1 MMKFLF
7 PSAVTRGR
15 ASDRGPRPEA
25 IRSWRW
31 VFLSAMLLAAATFGA
46 LYVGAVQAQA
56 SAVSFCNG
64 NSNTDS
70 YGFSLDENT
79 ESNTLVGT
87 VAACEPHGESLTY
100 SFGGTDV
107 AKFNKV
113 FDLNASTGEITV
125 KSGASPNY
133 EAYNSYSLTVTVT
146 DAEDSSEA
154 TVPMSI
160 TVRNVDEPGIVT
172 LSTSSPQ
179 EGVQLRA
186 SLYDPDG
193 LLGGVF
199 RSMWSRA
206 NVATGPFFLT
216 RDEFERNNRKLYFTP
231 NVDNRYKYLKFTI
244 YYLDQTCP
252 DVYSHRY
259 VDRRG
264 QPCLKKAEVV
274 SENLVAN
281 VDGLIIQRQT
291 INTPATGNVRI
302 ISYNVRITSYGAMRF
317 GRSLHGDVFNV
328 QDEDGTQSL
337 YGHLTKLSWQW
348 FRIDPRT
355 LAEEGVRNPEYPT
368 WNWTYVVQD
377 ADRGKGIQ
385 ARVSFLDDRGNTE
398 TLRSELQLIPA
409 PPNNA
414 ATGSPVITGTAQVGE
429 TLTADTDDIQDT
441 DGIVTST
448 LNYQWFANDGTENTA
463 KESATSSTY
472 TLVTDDEGKTITVQ
486 VVFNDEFGYTEA
498 LTSAPTASVAPRD
511 TPSQRSQRQNGPGI
525 TGTAPTI
532 KGSPALSDSGSDY
545 EWTPD
550 ETVQVTLTFSEE
562 VNVDT
567 TDGRPSIGIQLGA
580 TLDRNASYTSGS
592 GTTKLV
598 FIYTLADDDGR
609 HSSMFVHG
617 DSLTL
622 NDGTITSASSGRDAA
637 LGHTGAARASLA
649 VAAIPNSAAT
659 GAPTI
664 SGTAQVGQMLTASTS
679 GISDSNGLA
688 NAIFTYQWIANDG
701 TEDTDIQDATGSA
714 YTVGADD
721 EGKTIKVRVSFT
733 DDGGNQETRT
743 SDVTVAVAAIPN
755 SAATGAP
762 TISGT
767 AQVGQMLT
775 ASTSGISDSNGLANA
790 IFTYQWIA
798 NDGTED
804 TDIQDATGSAYT
816 VGADDE
822 GKTIKVR
829 VSFTDDGGNQET
841 RTSDVTVAVAA
852 IPNSAATGAPT
863 ISGTAQV
870 GQMLTASTSGISD
883 SNGLANAIFTYQWIA
898 NDGTE
903 DTDIQDATG
912 SAYTVG
918 ADDEGKTI
926 KVRVSFTDDGG
937 NQETRTSDV
946 TVAVAAIPNSAATG
960 APTISGTAQVGQ
972 MLTASTSGISDSNGL
987 ANAIFTYQWI
997 ANDGTE
1003 DTDIQDATGSTY
1015 TVGADDEGKTIKVR
1029 VSFTD
1034 DGGNQET
1041 RTSEV
1046 IVAVAS
1052 APTPLTAA
1060 IHDAPE
1066 SHDGQDAFKFELRF
1080 SEELGTGFSYKT
1092 LRDHAFTVTGGTVV
1106 GARRLDSDSDTPNIR
1121 WEISVSPDSSADV
1134 TVELPAT
1141 EDCDAQGAICTADGT
1156 MLSSPLKFTGKGPPL
1171 TASFESVPT
1180 SHNGSDNFKFRITFS
1195 EELETNFSY
1204 KTLRDHAFTVEGGT
1218 VAGARRLV
1226 SGSNIRWEVT
1236 VEPDSNGDVTITL
1249 PATTDCDAQGAICAD
1264 GDKELSSRLERTVS
1278 GPGQ

>member
-1 MMKFLF
+1 MKFLF
-7 PSAVTRGR
+7 PSAVVRRR

-46 LYVGAVQAQA
+46 LSVGAVQAQA

-64 NSNTDS
+64 DRSVNS

-79 ESNTLVGT
+79 ESNTVVGT
-87 VAACEPHGESLTY
+87 VAACEPHGDSLTY
-100 SFGGTDV
+100 SVGGTDV
-107 AKFNKV
+107 AKFNEV

-172 LSTSSPQ
+172 LSTSYPQ
-179 EGVQLRA
+179 VGVQVRA

-193 LLGGVF
+193 LIGGVF

-216 RDEFERNNRKLYFTP
+216 RDEFERNNRNLYFTP
-231 NVDNRYKYLKFTI
+231 NVDNRYRYLKFTI

-252 DVYSHRY
+252 DVYSHTY
-259 VDRRG
+259 VDRHG

-281 VDGLIIQRQT
+281 ADGLIIQQQST
-291 INTPATGNVRI
+291 NAPATGNVRI
-302 ISYNVRITSYGAMRF
+302 TTYGEMRV
-317 GRSLHGDVFNV
+317 GRSLHGDALNV

-337 YGHLTKLSWQW
+337 RGHLTKFSWQW

-355 LAEEGVRNPEYPT
+355 LAEERVRHPEYPT

-385 ARVSFLDDRGNTE
+385 ARVSFLDDRGTTE
-398 TLRSELQLIPA
+398 TLRSEIQLIPA
-409 PPNNA
+409 PPDNA

-429 TLTADTDDIQDT
+429 TLSADTDGIQDT

-448 LNYQWFANDGTENTA
+448 LIYQWFANDGTENTA
-463 KESATSSTY
+463 NESATSSTY

-486 VVFNDEFGYTEA
+486 VAFSDEFGYTEA

-511 TPSQRSQRQNGPGI
+511 TPSQRSQQQNGPGI
-525 TGTAPTI
+525 TGTTPTI
-532 KGSPALSDSGSDY
+532 TGAPALSEAGSDG
-545 EWTPD
+545 EWTPG
-550 ETVQVTLTFSEE
+550 EAVQVTLTFSEE

-567 TDGRPSIGIQLGA
+567 TDGTPSIGIQLGG
-580 TLDRNASYTSGS
+580 TLDHSASYTSGS

-598 FIYTLADDDGR
+598 FSYTLADDDGS
-609 HSSMFVHG
+609 HSSMFVPEN
-617 DSLTL
+617 SLTL
-622 NDGTITSASSGRDAA
+622 NDGTITSASSGVDVA
-637 LGHTGAARASLA
+637 LGHNGAARASFVA
-649 VAAIPNSAAT
+649 AAIPNNAAT
-659 GAPTI
+659 GAPAI
-664 SGTAQVGQMLTASTS
+664 SGTAQVEQTLTASTS
-679 GISDSNGLA
+679 DISDSDGLA
-688 NAIFTYQWIANDG
+688 DAIFTYQWIANDG
-701 TEDTDIQDATGSA
+701 TEDTDIQDATVST
-714 YTVGADD
+714 YTLTAAD

-743 SDVTVAVAAIPN
+743 SAVTVAVAAIPN

-767 AQVGQMLT
+767 AQVGQTLT

-790 IFTYQWIA
+790 IFTHQWIA

-804 TDIQDATGSAYT
+804 TDIQNATGSTYILAT
-816 VGADDE
+816 ADE

-841 RTSDVTVAVAA
+841 RTSAVTVAVAA

-870 GQMLTASTSGISD
+870 GQTLTASTSDISD
-883 SNGLANAIFTYQWIA
+883 SDGLINATFTYQWLA
-898 NDGTE
+898 D
-903 DTDIQDATG
+903 DTDITEATG
-912 SAYTVG
+912 STYTL
-918 ADDEGKTI
+918 AAADEGKTI
-926 KVRVSFTDDGG
+926 KVRLSFTDDSGH
-937 NQETRTSDV
+937 QETLT
-946 TVAVAAIPNSAATG
+946 SAAT
-960 APTISGTAQVGQ
+960 
-972 MLTASTSGISDSNGL
+972 
-987 ANAIFTYQWI
+987 
-997 ANDGTE
+997 
-1003 DTDIQDATGSTY
+1003 
-1015 TVGADDEGKTIKVR
+1015 
-1029 VSFTD
+1029 
-1034 DGGNQET
+1034 
-1041 RTSEV
+1041 
-1046 IVAVAS
+1046 VAVAS
-1052 APTPLTAA
+1052 APTTLTAA
-1060 IHDAPE
+1060 THDAPG
-1066 SHDGQDAFKFELRF
+1066 SHNGQEKFTFELRF

-1092 LRDHAFTVTGGTVV
+1092 LRDHAFTVTRGEVV

-1121 WEISVSPDSSADV
+1121 WEISVTPDSTADV
-1134 TVELPAT
+1134 TVELPVT
-1141 EDCDAQGAICTADGT
+1141 TDCEAQGAICTEDGT
-1156 MLSSPLKFTGKGPPL
+1156 MLSSPLKFTVMGPPM

-1180 SHNGSDNFKFRITFS
+1180 SHNGSGNFKFRIAFS
-1195 EELETNFSY
+1195 EELKTGFSY
-1204 KTLRDHAFTVEGGT
+1204 KTLRDDHVFTVAGGE
-1218 VAGARRLV
+1218 VVGARRLV
-1226 SGSNIRWEVT
+1226 SGSNIRWEIT
-1236 VEPDSNGDVTITL
+1236 VSPDSTGDVTITL

-1264 GDKELSSRLERTVS
+1264 GDKKLSNSLERTVS

>member
-1 MMKFLF
+1 MKFLF
-7 PSAVTRGR
+7 PSAVIRRR

-46 LYVGAVQAQA
+46 LSVGAVQAQA

-64 NSNTDS
+64 DRSVNS

-79 ESNTLVGT
+79 ESNTVVGT
-87 VAACEPHGESLTY
+87 VAVCEPHGDSLTY
-100 SFGGTDV
+100 SVGGTDV
-107 AKFNKV
+107 AKFNEV

-172 LSTSSPQ
+172 LSTSYPQ
-179 EGVQLRA
+179 VGVQVRA

-193 LLGGVF
+193 LIGGVF

-216 RDEFERNNRKLYFTP
+216 RDEFERNNRNLYFTP
-231 NVDNRYKYLKFTI
+231 NVDNRYRYLKFTI

-252 DVYSHRY
+252 DVYSHTY
-259 VDRRG
+259 VDRHG

-281 VDGLIIQRQT
+281 ADGLIIQQQST
-291 INTPATGNVRI
+291 NAPATGNVRI
-302 ISYNVRITSYGAMRF
+302 TTYGEMRV
-317 GRSLHGDVFNV
+317 GRSLDGDVLNV

-337 YGHLTKLSWQW
+337 RGHLTKFSWQW

-355 LAEEGVRNPEYPT
+355 LAEERVRHPEYPT

-385 ARVSFLDDRGNTE
+385 ARVSFLDDRGTTE
-398 TLRSELQLIPA
+398 TLRSEIQLIPA
-409 PPNNA
+409 PPDNA

-448 LNYQWFANDGTENTA
+448 LIYQWFANDGTENTA
-463 KESATSSTY
+463 NESATSSTY

-486 VVFNDEFGYTEA
+486 VAFSDEFGYTEA

-511 TPSQRSQRQNGPGI
+511 TPSQRSQQQNGLGI

-532 KGSPALSDSGSDY
+532 EGSPALSEAGSDD
-545 EWTPD
+545 EWTPG
-550 ETVQVTLTFSEE
+550 EAVQVTLTFSEE

-567 TDGRPSIGIQLGA
+567 TDGTPSIGIELAG
-580 TLDRNASYTSGS
+580 TLERSASYASGS
-592 GTTKLV
+592 GTTQLV
-598 FIYTLADDDGR
+598 FSYTLADDDGS
-609 HSSMFVHG
+609 HSSMLVPG

-622 NDGTITSASSGRDAA
+622 NGGTITSASSGGDAA
-637 LGHTGAARASLA
+637 LGHNGAARASFVA
-649 VAAIPNSAAT
+649 AAIPNSPAT

-664 SGTAQVGQMLTASTS
+664 SGTAQVGQTLTASTS
-679 GISDSNGLA
+679 DISDSDGLA
-688 NAIFTYQWIANDG
+688 DAIFTYQWIANDG
-701 TEDTDIQDATGSA
+701 TEDTNIQDATGSTYILA
-714 YTVGADD
+714 VAD

-733 DDGGNQETRT
+733 DDGGNRETLT
-743 SDVTVAVAAIPN
+743 SAVTVAVAAIPN

-767 AQVGQMLT
+767 AQVGQTLT
-775 ASTSGISDSNGLANA
+775 ASTSGISDSNGLANV

-804 TDIQDATGSAYT
+804 TDIQNATGSTYILAT
-816 VGADDE
+816 ADE

-841 RTSDVTVAVAA
+841 RTSAVTVAVAA

-870 GQMLTASTSGISD
+870 GQALTASTSGISD
-883 SNGLANAIFTYQWIA
+883 SNGLANATFTYQWLA
-898 NDGTE
+898 D
-903 DTDIQDATG
+903 DTDITDATG
-912 SAYTVG
+912 STYTL
-918 ADDEGKTI
+918 AAADEGKTI
-926 KVRVSFTDDGG
+926 KVRLSFTDDSGH
-937 NQETRTSDV
+937 QETLT
-946 TVAVAAIPNSAATG
+946 SAAT
-960 APTISGTAQVGQ
+960 
-972 MLTASTSGISDSNGL
+972 
-987 ANAIFTYQWI
+987 
-997 ANDGTE
+997 
-1003 DTDIQDATGSTY
+1003 
-1015 TVGADDEGKTIKVR
+1015 
-1029 VSFTD
+1029 
-1034 DGGNQET
+1034 
-1041 RTSEV
+1041 
-1046 IVAVAS
+1046 VAVAS
-1052 APTPLTAA
+1052 APTTLTAA
-1060 IHDAPE
+1060 THDAPG
-1066 SHDGQDAFKFELRF
+1066 SHNGQEKFTFELRF

-1092 LRDHAFTVTGGTVV
+1092 LRDHAFTVTRGEVV

-1121 WEISVSPDSSADV
+1121 WEISVTTDSTADV
-1134 TVELPAT
+1134 TVELPVT
-1141 EDCDAQGAICTADGT
+1141 TDCEAQGAICTEDGT
-1156 MLSSPLKFTGKGPPL
+1156 MLSSPLKFTVMGPPM

-1180 SHNGSDNFKFRITFS
+1180 SHNGSGNFKFRIAFS
-1195 EELETNFSY
+1195 EELKTGFSY
-1204 KTLRDHAFTVEGGT
+1204 KTLRDDHVFTVAGGE
-1218 VAGARRLV
+1218 VVGARRLV
-1226 SGSNIRWEVT
+1226 SGSNIRWEISVS
-1236 VEPDSNGDVTITL
+1236 PDSTGDVTITL

-1264 GDKELSSRLERTVS
+1264 GDKKLSNRLERTVS

>member
-1 MMKFLF
+1 MKFLF
-7 PSAVTRGR
+7 PSAVVRRR

-46 LYVGAVQAQA
+46 LYAGAVQAQA

-64 NSNTDS
+64 DRSVNS

-79 ESNTLVGT
+79 ESNTVVGT
-87 VAACEPHGESLTY
+87 VAACEPHGDSLTY
-100 SFGGTDV
+100 SVGGTDV
-107 AKFNKV
+107 AKFNEV

-172 LSTSSPQ
+172 LSTSYPQ
-179 EGVQLRA
+179 VGVQVRA

-193 LLGGVF
+193 LIGGVF

-216 RDEFERNNRKLYFTP
+216 RDEFERNNRNLYFTP
-231 NVDNRYKYLKFTI
+231 NVDNRYRYLKFTI

-252 DVYSHRY
+252 DVYSHTY
-259 VDRRG
+259 VDRHG

-281 VDGLIIQRQT
+281 ADGLIIQRQST
-291 INTPATGNVRI
+291 NAPATGNVRI
-302 ISYNVRITSYGAMRF
+302 TTYGEMRV
-317 GRSLHGDVFNV
+317 GRSLHGDVLNV

-337 YGHLTKLSWQW
+337 RGHLTKFSWQW

-355 LAEEGVRNPEYPT
+355 LAEERVRHPEYPT

-385 ARVSFLDDRGNTE
+385 ARVSFLDDRGTTE
-398 TLRSELQLIPA
+398 TLRSEIQLIPA
-409 PPNNA
+409 PPDNA

-448 LNYQWFANDGTENTA
+448 LIYQWFANDGTENTA
-463 KESATSSTY
+463 NESATSSTY

-486 VVFNDEFGYTEA
+486 VAFSDEFGYTEA
-498 LTSAPTASVAPRD
+498 LTSEPTATVASRQ
-511 TPSQRSQRQNGPGI
+511 TSSQRSQQQNSP
-525 TGTAPTI
+525 APTI
-532 KGSPALSDSGSDY
+532 KGSPALSEAGSDD

-567 TDGRPSIGIQLGA
+567 TDGTPSIGIQLSG
-580 TLDRNASYTSGS
+580 TLDHNAPYASGS

-598 FIYTLADDDGR
+598 FSYTLTDDDGK
-609 HSSMFVHG
+609 HSSMFVPG

-622 NDGTITSASSGRDAA
+622 NGGTITSASSGGDAA
-637 LGHTGAARASLA
+637 LGHNGAARASF
-649 VAAIPNSAAT
+649 VAPAIPNSPAT

-664 SGTAQVGQMLTASTS
+664 SGTAQVGQTLTASTS
-679 GISDSNGLA
+679 GISDSDGLA
-688 NAIFTYQWIANDG
+688 DAIFTYQWIANDG
-701 TEDTDIQDATGSA
+701 TEDTDIQDATVST
-714 YTVGADD
+714 YTLTAAD

-743 SDVTVAVAAIPN
+743 SAVTVAVAAIPN

-767 AQVGQMLT
+767 AQVGQTLT
-775 ASTSGISDSNGLANA
+775 ASTSGISDSNGLADA
-790 IFTYQWIA
+790 IFTYQWLA
-798 NDGTED
+798 DD
-804 TDIQDATGSAYT
+804 TDITDATGSTYT

-829 VSFTDDGGNQET
+829 LSFTDDSGHQET
-841 RTSDVTVAVAA
+841 LTSAATVAVAA

-870 GQMLTASTSGISD
+870 GQALTASTSGISD
-883 SNGLANAIFTYQWIA
+883 SDGLINATFTYQWLA
-898 NDGTE
+898 D
-903 DTDIQDATG
+903 DTDITDATG
-912 SAYTVG
+912 STYALV
-918 ADDEGKTI
+918 AADEGKTI
-926 KVRVSFTDDGG
+926 KVRVTFTDDSGH
-937 NQETRTSDV
+937 QETLTS
-946 TVAVAAIPNSAATG
+946 
-960 APTISGTAQVGQ
+960 
-972 MLTASTSGISDSNGL
+972 ASS
-987 ANAIFTYQWI
+987 
-997 ANDGTE
+997 
-1003 DTDIQDATGSTY
+1003 
-1015 TVGADDEGKTIKVR
+1015 
-1029 VSFTD
+1029 
-1034 DGGNQET
+1034 
-1041 RTSEV
+1041 
-1046 IVAVAS
+1046 VAVAS
-1052 APTPLTAA
+1052 APTTLTAA
-1060 IHDAPE
+1060 THDAPG
-1066 SHDGQDAFKFELRF
+1066 SHNGQKKFTFELRF
-1080 SEELGTGFSYKT
+1080 NEELGTGFSYKT
-1092 LRDHAFTVTGGTVV
+1092 LRDHAFTVTRGTVA

-1121 WEISVSPDSSADV
+1121 WEISVTPDSNADV

-1141 EDCDAQGAICTADGT
+1141 TDCDAQGAICAEDGRV
-1156 MLSSPLKFTGKGPPL
+1156 LSSPLKFTVKGPPL

-1180 SHNGSDNFKFRITFS
+1180 SHNGSGEFRFRIAFS
-1195 EELETNFSY
+1195 EAPKSGFSY
-1204 KTLRDHAFTVEGGT
+1204 TTMRDDAFTVTGGSVT
-1218 VAGARRLV
+1218 GARRLV
-1226 SGSNIRWEVT
+1226 SGKNLRWEIV
-1236 VEPDSNGDVTITL
+1236 VSPDSNGDVTITL

-1264 GDKELSSRLERTVS
+1264 GDKKLSNRLERTVS

>member
-1 MMKFLF
+1 MKFLF
-7 PSAVTRGR
+7 PSAVIRRRT
-15 ASDRGPRPEA
+15 SDRGPRPEA

-46 LYVGAVQAQA
+46 LSVGAVQAQA

-64 NSNTDS
+64 DRSVNS

-79 ESNTLVGT
+79 ESNTVVGT
-87 VAACEPHGESLTY
+87 VAACEPHGDSLTY
-100 SFGGTDV
+100 SVGGTDV
-107 AKFNKV
+107 AKFNNV

-133 EAYNSYSLTVTVT
+133 EAYNSYSLTVSVT

-172 LSTSSPQ
+172 LSTSYPQ
-179 EGVQLRA
+179 VGVQVRA

-193 LLGGVF
+193 LIGGVF

-216 RDEFERNNRKLYFTP
+216 REEFERNNRNLYFTP
-231 NVDNRYKYLKFTI
+231 NVDNRYRYLKFTI

-252 DVYSHRY
+252 DVYSHTY
-259 VDRRG
+259 VDRHG

-281 VDGLIIQRQT
+281 ADGLIIQRQAT
-291 INTPATGNVRI
+291 NTPATGNVRI
-302 ISYNVRITSYGAMRF
+302 TFYGEMRV
-317 GRSLHGDVFNV
+317 GRSLDGAVFNV

-337 YGHLTKLSWQW
+337 RGHLTKFSWQW

-355 LAEEGVRNPEYPT
+355 SAEERVRHPEYPT

-385 ARVSFLDDRGNTE
+385 ARVSFLDDRGTTE
-398 TLRSELQLIPA
+398 TLRSEIQLIPA
-409 PPNNA
+409 PPDNA

-448 LNYQWFANDGTENTA
+448 LIYQWFANDGTENTA
-463 KESATSSTY
+463 NESATSSTY

-486 VVFNDEFGYTEA
+486 VAFSDEFGYTEA

-511 TPSQRSQRQNGPGI
+511 TPSQRSRQQNGPGI
-525 TGTAPTI
+525 TGTTPTI
-532 KGSPALSDSGSDY
+532 TGSPALSEAGSDD
-545 EWTPD
+545 EWTPG
-550 ETVQVTLTFSEE
+550 EAVQVTLTFSEE

-567 TDGRPSIGIQLGA
+567 TDGTPSIGIQLSG
-580 TLDRNASYTSGS
+580 TLDHNASYANGS

-598 FIYTLADDDGR
+598 FSYTLADDDGS
-609 HSSMFVHG
+609 HSSMLVPG

-622 NDGTITSASSGRDAA
+622 NGGTITSASSGGDAA
-637 LGHTGAARASLA
+637 LGHNGAARASFVA
-649 VAAIPNSAAT
+649 AAIPNRAAT
-659 GAPTI
+659 GAPAI
-664 SGTAQVGQMLTASTS
+664 SGTAQVGQTLTASTS
-679 GISDSNGLA
+679 DISDSDGLA
-688 NAIFTYQWIANDG
+688 DAIFTYQWIANDG
-701 TEDTDIQDATGSA
+701 TEDTDIQNATGSTYILA
-714 YTVGADD
+714 TAD

-743 SDVTVAVAAIPN
+743 SAVTVAVAAIPN

-767 AQVGQMLT
+767 AQVGQTLT

-790 IFTYQWIA
+790 IFTHQWIA

-804 TDIQDATGSAYT
+804 TDIQNATGSTYILAT
-816 VGADDE
+816 ADE

-829 VSFTDDGGNQET
+829 VSFTDDVGNQET
-841 RTSDVTVAVAA
+841 RTSAVTVAVAA

-870 GQMLTASTSGISD
+870 GQTLTASTSGISD
-883 SNGLANAIFTYQWIA
+883 SNGLANAIFTHQWIA

-903 DTDIQDATG
+903 DTDIQNATG
-912 SAYTVG
+912 STYILAT
-918 ADDEGKTI
+918 ADEGKTI
-926 KVRVSFTDDGG
+926 KVRVSFTDDVG
-937 NQETRTSDV
+937 NQETRTSAV

-972 MLTASTSGISDSNGL
+972 ALTASTSGISDSNGL
-987 ANAIFTYQWI
+987 ANATFTYQWL
-997 ANDGTE
+997 AD
-1003 DTDIQDATGSTY
+1003 DTDITDATGSTY
-1015 TVGADDEGKTIKVR
+1015 TLAAADEGKTIKVR
-1029 VSFTD
+1029 LSFTD
-1034 DGGNQET
+1034 DSGHQET
-1041 RTSEV
+1041 LTSAAT
-1046 IVAVAS
+1046 VAVAS
-1052 APTPLTAA
+1052 APTTLTAA
-1060 IHDAPE
+1060 THDAPG
-1066 SHDGQDAFKFELRF
+1066 SHNGQEKFTFELRF

-1092 LRDHAFTVTGGTVV
+1092 LRDHAFTVTRGEVV

-1121 WEISVSPDSSADV
+1121 WEISVTPDSTADV
-1134 TVELPAT
+1134 TVELPVT
-1141 EDCDAQGAICTADGT
+1141 TDCEAQGAICTEDGT
-1156 MLSSPLKFTGKGPPL
+1156 MLSSPLKFTVMGPPM

-1180 SHNGSDNFKFRITFS
+1180 SHDGSDSFRIRIAFS
-1195 EELETNFSY
+1195 EAPKSGFSY
-1204 KTLRDHAFTVEGGT
+1204 TTMRDHAFTVTGGSVT
-1218 VAGARRLV
+1218 GARRLV
-1226 SGSNIRWEVT
+1226 SGKNLRWEITVQPSGNADVT
-1236 VEPDSNGDVTITL
+1236 VVL
-1249 PATTDCDAQGAICAD
+1249 PATTNCAAQGAICAD
-1264 GDKELSSRLERTVS
+1264 VDKKLSNRLDRTVS
-1278 GPGQ
+1278 GPAQ

>member
-1 MMKFLF
+1 MKFLF
-7 PSAVTRGR
+7 PSAVVRRR

-31 VFLSAMLLAAATFGA
+31 VFLSAMLLAAATIGA
-46 LYVGAVQAQA
+46 LSVGAVQAQA

-64 NSNTDS
+64 DRSVNS

-79 ESNTLVGT
+79 ESNTVVGT
-87 VAACEPHGESLTY
+87 VAACEPHGDSLTY
-100 SFGGTDV
+100 SVGGTDV
-107 AKFNKV
+107 AKFNEV

-172 LSTSSPQ
+172 LSTSYPQ
-179 EGVQLRA
+179 VGVQVRA

-193 LLGGVF
+193 LIGGVF

-216 RDEFERNNRKLYFTP
+216 RDEFERNNRNLYFTP
-231 NVDNRYKYLKFTI
+231 NVDNRYRYLKFTI

-252 DVYSHRY
+252 DVYSHTY
-259 VDRRG
+259 VDRHG

-281 VDGLIIQRQT
+281 ADGLIIQQQST
-291 INTPATGNVRI
+291 NAPATGNVRI

-355 LAEEGVRNPEYPT
+355 LAEERVRNPEYPT

-385 ARVSFLDDRGNTE
+385 ARVSFLDDRGTTE
-398 TLRSELQLIPA
+398 TLRSEIQLIPA
-409 PPNNA
+409 PPDNA

-448 LNYQWFANDGTENTA
+448 LIYQWFANDGTENTA
-463 KESATSSTY
+463 NESATSSTY

-486 VVFNDEFGYTEA
+486 VAFSDEFGYTEA
-498 LTSAPTASVAPRD
+498 LTSEPTATVASRQ
-511 TPSQRSQRQNGPGI
+511 TSSQRSQQQNSP
-525 TGTAPTI
+525 APTI
-532 KGSPALSDSGSDY
+532 KGSPALSEAGSDD

-567 TDGRPSIGIQLGA
+567 TDGTPSIGIQLSG
-580 TLDRNASYTSGS
+580 TLDHNAPYASGS

-598 FIYTLADDDGR
+598 FSYTLTDDDGK
-609 HSSMFVHG
+609 HSSMFVPG

-622 NDGTITSASSGRDAA
+622 NGGTITSASSGGDAA
-637 LGHTGAARASLA
+637 LGHNGAARASFVAPAIPNSPATGAPTISGTAQVGQTLTASTSDISDSDGLADAIFTYQWIANDGTDDTDIQDATGSTYILSAADEGKTIKVRVSFTDDAGNDESLTSEATAA
-649 VAAIPNSAAT
+649 VAARPNSAAT

-679 GISDSNGLA
+679 GISDSDGLA
-688 NAIFTYQWIANDG
+688 DAIFTYQWIANDG
-701 TEDTDIQDATGSA
+701 TEDTAIQDAIGST
-714 YTVGADD
+714 YTLASAD

-733 DDGGNQETRT
+733 DDGGNQETLT
-743 SDVTVAVAAIPN
+743 
-755 SAATGAP
+755 SAAT
-762 TISGT
+762 
-767 AQVGQMLT
+767 
-775 ASTSGISDSNGLANA
+775 
-790 IFTYQWIA
+790 
-798 NDGTED
+798 
-804 TDIQDATGSAYT
+804 
-816 VGADDE
+816 
-822 GKTIKVR
+822 
-829 VSFTDDGGNQET
+829 
-841 RTSDVTVAVAA
+841 
-852 IPNSAATGAPT
+852 
-863 ISGTAQV
+863 
-870 GQMLTASTSGISD
+870 
-883 SNGLANAIFTYQWIA
+883 
-898 NDGTE
+898 
-903 DTDIQDATG
+903 
-912 SAYTVG
+912 
-918 ADDEGKTI
+918 
-926 KVRVSFTDDGG
+926 
-937 NQETRTSDV
+937 
-946 TVAVAAIPNSAATG
+946 
-960 APTISGTAQVGQ
+960 
-972 MLTASTSGISDSNGL
+972 
-987 ANAIFTYQWI
+987 
-997 ANDGTE
+997 
-1003 DTDIQDATGSTY
+1003 
-1015 TVGADDEGKTIKVR
+1015 
-1029 VSFTD
+1029 
-1034 DGGNQET
+1034 
-1041 RTSEV
+1041 
-1046 IVAVAS
+1046 VAVAS

-1060 IHDAPE
+1060 THDAPG
-1066 SHDGQDAFKFELRF
+1066 SHNGQAALKFELRF
-1080 SEELGTGFSYKT
+1080 SEDPKEDFSYKT
-1092 LRDHAFTVTGGTVV
+1092 LRDHAFTVTGGTVAGV
-1106 GARRLDSDSDTPNIR
+1106 RRLDGDSDTRNIK
-1121 WEISVSPDSSADV
+1121 WEISVTPDSNADV
-1134 TVELPAT
+1134 TVELPIT
-1141 EDCDAQGAICTADGT
+1141 TDCDAQGAVCTDDGT
-1156 MLSSPLKFTGKGPPL
+1156 MLSSPLKFTVKGPPPL

-1180 SHNGSDNFKFRITFS
+1180 SHNGSDSFRIRIAFS
-1195 EELETNFSY
+1195 EAPKSGFSY
-1204 KTLRDHAFTVEGGT
+1204 TTMRDHAFTVTGGSVT
-1218 VAGARRLV
+1218 GARRLV
-1226 SGSNIRWEVT
+1226 SGKNLRWEIV
-1236 VEPDSNGDVTITL
+1236 VSPDSNGNVTITL

-1264 GDKELSSRLERTVS
+1264 GDEKLSSRLERTVS

>member
-1 MMKFLF
+1 MKFLF
-7 PSAVTRGR
+7 PSAVVRRR

-46 LYVGAVQAQA
+46 LYAGAVQAQA

-64 NSNTDS
+64 DRSVNS

-79 ESNTLVGT
+79 ESNTVVGT
-87 VAACEPHGESLTY
+87 VAACEPHGDSLTY
-100 SFGGTDV
+100 SVGGTDV
-107 AKFNKV
+107 AKFNEV

-172 LSTSSPQ
+172 LSTSYPQ
-179 EGVQLRA
+179 VGVQVRA

-193 LLGGVF
+193 LIGGVF

-216 RDEFERNNRKLYFTP
+216 RDEFERNNRNLYFTP
-231 NVDNRYKYLKFTI
+231 NVDNRYRYLKFTI

-252 DVYSHRY
+252 DVYSHTY
-259 VDRRG
+259 VDRHG

-281 VDGLIIQRQT
+281 ADGLIIQRQST
-291 INTPATGNVRI
+291 NAPATGNVRI
-302 ISYNVRITSYGAMRF
+302 TTYGEMRV
-317 GRSLHGDVFNV
+317 GRSLHGDVLNV

-337 YGHLTKLSWQW
+337 RGHLTKFSWQW

-355 LAEEGVRNPEYPT
+355 LAEERVRHPEYPT

-385 ARVSFLDDRGNTE
+385 ARVSFLDDRGTTE
-398 TLRSELQLIPA
+398 TLRSEIQLIPA
-409 PPNNA
+409 PPDNA

-448 LNYQWFANDGTENTA
+448 LIYQWFANDGTENTA
-463 KESATSSTY
+463 NESATSSTY

-486 VVFNDEFGYTEA
+486 VAFSDEFGYTEA
-498 LTSAPTASVAPRD
+498 LTSEPTATVASRQ
-511 TPSQRSQRQNGPGI
+511 TSSQRSQQQNSP
-525 TGTAPTI
+525 APTI
-532 KGSPALSDSGSDY
+532 KGSPALSEAGSDD

-567 TDGRPSIGIQLGA
+567 TDGTPSIGIQLSG
-580 TLDRNASYTSGS
+580 TLDHNAPYASGS

-598 FIYTLADDDGR
+598 FSYTLTDDDGK
-609 HSSMFVHG
+609 HSSMFVPG

-622 NDGTITSASSGRDAA
+622 NGGTITSASSGGDAA
-637 LGHTGAARASLA
+637 LGHNGAARASF
-649 VAAIPNSAAT
+649 VAPAIPNSPAT

-664 SGTAQVGQMLTASTS
+664 SGTAQVGQTLTASTS
-679 GISDSNGLA
+679 GISDSDGLA
-688 NAIFTYQWIANDG
+688 DAIFTYQWIANDG
-701 TEDTDIQDATGSA
+701 TEDTDIQDATVST
-714 YTVGADD
+714 YTLTAAD

-743 SDVTVAVAAIPN
+743 SAVTVAVAAIPN

-767 AQVGQMLT
+767 AQVGQTLT
-775 ASTSGISDSNGLANA
+775 ASTSGISDSNGLADA
-790 IFTYQWIA
+790 IFTYQWLA
-798 NDGTED
+798 DD
-804 TDIQDATGSAYT
+804 TDITDATGSTYT

-829 VSFTDDGGNQET
+829 LSFTDDSGHQET
-841 RTSDVTVAVAA
+841 LTSAATVAVAA

-870 GQMLTASTSGISD
+870 GQALTASTSGISD
-883 SNGLANAIFTYQWIA
+883 SDGLINATFTYQWLA
-898 NDGTE
+898 D
-903 DTDIQDATG
+903 DTDITDATG
-912 SAYTVG
+912 STYTL
-918 ADDEGKTI
+918 AAADEGKTI
-926 KVRVSFTDDGG
+926 KVRLSFTDDSGH
-937 NQETRTSDV
+937 QETLTS
-946 TVAVAAIPNSAATG
+946 
-960 APTISGTAQVGQ
+960 
-972 MLTASTSGISDSNGL
+972 ASS
-987 ANAIFTYQWI
+987 
-997 ANDGTE
+997 
-1003 DTDIQDATGSTY
+1003 
-1015 TVGADDEGKTIKVR
+1015 
-1029 VSFTD
+1029 
-1034 DGGNQET
+1034 
-1041 RTSEV
+1041 
-1046 IVAVAS
+1046 VAVAS
-1052 APTPLTAA
+1052 APTTLTAA
-1060 IHDAPE
+1060 THDAPG
-1066 SHDGQDAFKFELRF
+1066 SHNGQKKFTFELRF
-1080 SEELGTGFSYKT
+1080 NEELGTGFSYKT
-1092 LRDHAFTVTGGTVV
+1092 LRDHAFTVTRGTVA

-1121 WEISVSPDSSADV
+1121 WEISVTPDSNADV

-1141 EDCDAQGAICTADGT
+1141 TDCDAQGAICAEDGRV
-1156 MLSSPLKFTGKGPPL
+1156 LSSPLKFTVKGPPL

-1180 SHNGSDNFKFRITFS
+1180 SHNGSGEFRFRIAFS
-1195 EELETNFSY
+1195 EAPKSGFSY
-1204 KTLRDHAFTVEGGT
+1204 TTMRDHAFTVTGGSVT
-1218 VAGARRLV
+1218 GARRLV
-1226 SGSNIRWEVT
+1226 SGKNLRWEIV
-1236 VEPDSNGDVTITL
+1236 VSPDSNGNVTITL
-1249 PATTDCDAQGAICAD
+1249 PATTDCDAQGGHLRRRRQEAVQPPGAHRQRA
-1264 GDKELSSRLERTVS
+1264 GPVRGQTGRSRQV
-1278 GPGQ
+1278 

>member
-1 MMKFLF
+1 MKFLF
-7 PSAVTRGR
+7 PSAVVRRR
-15 ASDRGPRPEA
+15 ASDRGPCPEA

-46 LYVGAVQAQA
+46 LYAGAVQAQA

-87 VAACEPHGESLTY
+87 VAACEPHGDSLTY
-100 SFGGTDV
+100 SVGGTDV

-172 LSTSSPQ
+172 LSTSYPQ
-179 EGVQLRA
+179 EGVQVRA

-231 NVDNRYKYLKFTI
+231 NVDNRYRYLKFTI

-252 DVYSHRY
+252 DVYSHSY
-259 VDRRG
+259 VDRHG

-281 VDGLIIQRQT
+281 ADGLIIQQQST
-291 INTPATGNVRI
+291 NAPATGNVRI
-302 ISYNVRITSYGAMRF
+302 TTYGEMRV
-317 GRSLHGDVFNV
+317 GRSLHGDVLNV

-337 YGHLTKLSWQW
+337 RGHLTKFSWQW

-355 LAEEGVRNPEYPT
+355 LAEERVRHPEYPT

-385 ARVSFLDDRGNTE
+385 ARVSFLDDRGTTE
-398 TLRSELQLIPA
+398 TLRSEIQLIPA
-409 PPNNA
+409 PPDNA

-448 LNYQWFANDGTENTA
+448 LIYQWFANDGTENTA
-463 KESATSSTY
+463 NESATSSTY

-486 VVFNDEFGYTEA
+486 VAFSDEFGYTEA

-511 TPSQRSQRQNGPGI
+511 TPSQRSQQQNGPGI
-525 TGTAPTI
+525 TGTTPTI
-532 KGSPALSDSGSDY
+532 EGSPALSEAGSDG
-545 EWTPD
+545 EWTPG
-550 ETVQVTLTFSEE
+550 EAVQVTLTFSEE

-567 TDGRPSIGIQLGA
+567 TDGTPSIGIELAG
-580 TLDRNASYTSGS
+580 TLERSASYASGS
-592 GTTKLV
+592 GTTELV
-598 FIYTLADDDGR
+598 FSYTLADDDGS
-609 HSSMFVHG
+609 HSSMLVPG

-622 NDGTITSASSGRDAA
+622 NGGTITSASSGGDAA
-637 LGHTGAARASLA
+637 LGHNGAARASFVA
-649 VAAIPNSAAT
+649 AAIPNSAAT

-664 SGTAQVGQMLTASTS
+664 SGTAQVGQTLTASTS
-679 GISDSNGLA
+679 DISDSDGLA
-688 NAIFTYQWIANDG
+688 DAIFTYQWIANDG
-701 TEDTDIQDATGSA
+701 TEDTDIQDATGSTYILA
-714 YTVGADD
+714 TAD

-743 SDVTVAVAAIPN
+743 SAVTVAVAAIPN

-775 ASTSGISDSNGLANA
+775 ASTSNISDS
-790 IFTYQWIA
+790 
-798 NDGTED
+798 D
-804 TDIQDATGSAYT
+804 
-816 VGADDE
+816 
-822 GKTIKVR
+822 
-829 VSFTDDGGNQET
+829 
-841 RTSDVTVAVAA
+841 
-852 IPNSAATGAPT
+852 
-863 ISGTAQV
+863 
-870 GQMLTASTSGISD
+870 
-883 SNGLANAIFTYQWIA
+883 
-898 NDGTE
+898 
-903 DTDIQDATG
+903 
-912 SAYTVG
+912 
-918 ADDEGKTI
+918 
-926 KVRVSFTDDGG
+926 
-937 NQETRTSDV
+937 
-946 TVAVAAIPNSAATG
+946 
-960 APTISGTAQVGQ
+960 
-972 MLTASTSGISDSNGL
+972 GL

-1015 TVGADDEGKTIKVR
+1015 ILATADEGKTIKVR

-1041 RTSEV
+1041 RTSAVTVAVAAIPNSAATGAPTISGTAQVGQALTASTSGISDSNGLANATFTYQWLADDTDITDATGSTYTLAAADEGKTIKV
-1046 IVAVAS
+1046 RLSFTDDSGHQETLTSAATVAVAS
-1052 APTPLTAA
+1052 APTTLTAA
-1060 IHDAPE
+1060 THDAPG
-1066 SHDGQDAFKFELRF
+1066 SHNGQEKFTFELRF

-1092 LRDHAFTVTGGTVV
+1092 LRDHAFTVTRGEVV
-1106 GARRLDSDSDTPNIR
+1106 GARRLESDSDTPNIR
-1121 WEISVSPDSSADV
+1121 WEISVTPDSTADV
-1134 TVELPAT
+1134 TVELPVT
-1141 EDCDAQGAICTADGT
+1141 TDCEAQGAICTEDGT
-1156 MLSSPLKFTGKGPPL
+1156 MLSNPLKFTVKGPPM

-1180 SHNGSDNFKFRITFS
+1180 SHNGSDNFKFRIAFS
-1195 EELETNFSY
+1195 EELETGFSY
-1204 KTLRDHAFTVEGGT
+1204 KTLRDDHVFTVEGGT
-1218 VAGARRLV
+1218 VVGARRLV
-1226 SGSNIRWEVT
+1226 SGSNIGWEIT
-1236 VEPDSNGDVTITL
+1236 VDPASNGDVTITL
-1249 PATTDCDAQGAICAD
+1249 PVTTDCDAQGAICAD
-1264 GDKELSSRLERTVS
+1264 GDKKLSNRLERTVS

>member
-1 MMKFLF
+1 MKFLF
-7 PSAVTRGR
+7 PSAVIRRR

-46 LYVGAVQAQA
+46 LSVGAVQAQA

-64 NSNTDS
+64 DRSVNS

-79 ESNTLVGT
+79 ESNTVVGT
-87 VAACEPHGESLTY
+87 VAACEPHGDSLTY
-100 SFGGTDV
+100 SVGGTDV
-107 AKFNKV
+107 AKFNEV

-172 LSTSSPQ
+172 LSTSYPQ
-179 EGVQLRA
+179 VGVQVRA

-193 LLGGVF
+193 LIGGVF

-216 RDEFERNNRKLYFTP
+216 REEFQRNNRNLYFTP
-231 NVDNRYKYLKFTI
+231 NVDNRYRYLKFTI

-252 DVYSHRY
+252 DVYSHTY
-259 VDRRG
+259 VDRHG

-281 VDGLIIQRQT
+281 ADGLIIQQQST
-291 INTPATGNVRI
+291 NAPATGNVRI
-302 ISYNVRITSYGAMRF
+302 TTHGEMRV
-317 GRSLHGDVFNV
+317 GRSLHGDVLNV

-337 YGHLTKLSWQW
+337 RGHLTKFSWQW

-355 LAEEGVRNPEYPT
+355 LAEERVRHPEYPT

-385 ARVSFLDDRGNTE
+385 ARVSFLDDRGTTE
-398 TLRSELQLIPA
+398 TLRSEIQLIPA
-409 PPNNA
+409 PPDNA

-448 LNYQWFANDGTENTA
+448 LIYQWFANDGTENTA
-463 KESATSSTY
+463 NESATSSTY
-472 TLVTDDEGKTITVQ
+472 TPVTDDEGKTITVQ
-486 VVFNDEFGYTEA
+486 VAFSDEFGYTEA

-511 TPSQRSQRQNGPGI
+511 TPSQRSQQQNGPGI
-525 TGTAPTI
+525 TGTTPTI
-532 KGSPALSDSGSDY
+532 TGSPALSEAGSDD
-545 EWTPD
+545 EWTPG
-550 ETVQVTLTFSEE
+550 EAVQVTLTFSEE

-567 TDGRPSIGIQLGA
+567 TDGTPSIGIQLSG
-580 TLDRNASYTSGS
+580 TLDHNASYANGS

-598 FIYTLADDDGR
+598 FSYTLADDDGS
-609 HSSMFVHG
+609 HSSMLVPG

-622 NDGTITSASSGRDAA
+622 NGGTITSASSGGDAA
-637 LGHTGAARASLA
+637 LGHNGAARASFVAAAIPNSAATGAPAISGTAQVGQTLTASTSDISDSDGLADAIFTYQWIANDGTEDTDIQDATVSTYTLTAADEGKTIKVRVSFTDDGGDQETRTSAVTVA

-664 SGTAQVGQMLTASTS
+664 SGTAQVGQTLTASTSDISDSNGLANAIFTYQWIANDGTENTDIQNATGSTYILATADEGKTIKVRVSFTDDGGNQETLTSAVTVAVAAIPNSAATGAPTISGTAQVGQTLTASTS

-701 TEDTDIQDATGSA
+701 TEDTDIQNATGST

-721 EGKTIKVRVSFT
+721 KGKTIKVRVSFT
-733 DDGGNQETRT
+733 DDGGNQETLT
-743 SDVTVAVAAIPN
+743 SAVTIAVAAIPN

-767 AQVGQMLT
+767 AQVGQALT
-775 ASTSGISDSNGLANA
+775 ASTSDISDSNGLANA
-790 IFTYQWIA
+790 TFTYQWLA
-798 NDGTED
+798 DD
-804 TDIQDATGSAYT
+804 TDITDATGSTYT
-816 VGADDE
+816 LAAADE

-829 VSFTDDGGNQET
+829 LSFTDDSGHQET
-841 RTSDVTVAVAA
+841 LT
-852 IPNSAATGAPT
+852 SAAT
-863 ISGTAQV
+863 
-870 GQMLTASTSGISD
+870 
-883 SNGLANAIFTYQWIA
+883 
-898 NDGTE
+898 
-903 DTDIQDATG
+903 
-912 SAYTVG
+912 
-918 ADDEGKTI
+918 
-926 KVRVSFTDDGG
+926 
-937 NQETRTSDV
+937 
-946 TVAVAAIPNSAATG
+946 
-960 APTISGTAQVGQ
+960 
-972 MLTASTSGISDSNGL
+972 
-987 ANAIFTYQWI
+987 
-997 ANDGTE
+997 
-1003 DTDIQDATGSTY
+1003 
-1015 TVGADDEGKTIKVR
+1015 
-1029 VSFTD
+1029 
-1034 DGGNQET
+1034 
-1041 RTSEV
+1041 
-1046 IVAVAS
+1046 VAVAS
-1052 APTPLTAA
+1052 APTTLTAA
-1060 IHDAPE
+1060 THDAPD
-1066 SHDGQDAFKFELRF
+1066 SHNGQEKFTFELRF

-1092 LRDHAFTVTGGTVV
+1092 LRDHAFTVTRGEVV

-1121 WEISVSPDSSADV
+1121 WEISVTPDSTADV
-1134 TVELPAT
+1134 TVELPVT
-1141 EDCDAQGAICTADGT
+1141 TDCEAQGAICTEDGT
-1156 MLSSPLKFTGKGPPL
+1156 MLSSPLKFTVMGPPM

-1180 SHNGSDNFKFRITFS
+1180 SHNGSGEFRFRIAFS
-1195 EELETNFSY
+1195 EAPKSGFSY
-1204 KTLRDHAFTVEGGT
+1204 TTMRDHAFTVTGGSVT
-1218 VAGARRLV
+1218 GARRLV
-1226 SGSNIRWEVT
+1226 SGKNLRWEITVQPSGNADVT
-1236 VEPDSNGDVTITL
+1236 VVL
-1249 PATTDCDAQGAICAD
+1249 PATTNCAAQGAICAD
-1264 GDKELSSRLERTVS
+1264 VDKKLSNRLDRTVS
-1278 GPGQ
+1278 GPAQ

>member
-1 MMKFLF
+1 MKLLF
-7 PSAVTRGR
+7 PSAVIRRR

-46 LYVGAVQAQA
+46 LSVGAVQAQA

-64 NSNTDS
+64 DRSVNS

-79 ESNTLVGT
+79 ESNTVVGT
-87 VAACEPHGESLTY
+87 VAACEPHGDSLTY
-100 SFGGTDV
+100 SVGGTDV
-107 AKFNKV
+107 AKFNEV

-172 LSTSSPQ
+172 LSTSYPQ

-193 LLGGVF
+193 LIGGVF

-216 RDEFERNNRKLYFTP
+216 RDEFERNNRNLYFTP
-231 NVDNRYKYLKFTI
+231 NVDNRYRYLKFTI

-252 DVYSHRY
+252 DVYSHTY
-259 VDRRG
+259 VDRHG

-281 VDGLIIQRQT
+281 ADGLIIQQQST
-291 INTPATGNVRI
+291 NAPATGNVRI
-302 ISYNVRITSYGAMRF
+302 TTYGEMRV
-317 GRSLHGDVFNV
+317 GRSLQGDVLNV

-337 YGHLTKLSWQW
+337 RGHLTKFSWQW

-355 LAEEGVRNPEYPT
+355 LAEERVRHPEYPT

-385 ARVSFLDDRGNTE
+385 ARVSFLDDRGTTE
-398 TLRSELQLIPA
+398 TLRSEIQLIPA
-409 PPNNA
+409 PPDNA

-448 LNYQWFANDGTENTA
+448 LIYQWFANDGTENTA
-463 KESATSSTY
+463 NESATSSTY

-486 VVFNDEFGYTEA
+486 VAFSDEFGYTEA
-498 LTSAPTASVAPRD
+498 LTSEPTATVASRQ
-511 TPSQRSQRQNGPGI
+511 TSSQRSQQQNSP
-525 TGTAPTI
+525 ASTI
-532 KGSPALSDSGSDY
+532 KGSPALSEAGSDD

-567 TDGRPSIGIQLGA
+567 TDGTPSIGIQLSG
-580 TLDRNASYTSGS
+580 TLDHNAPYASGS

-598 FIYTLADDDGR
+598 FSYTLTDDDGK
-609 HSSMFVHG
+609 HSSMFVPG

-622 NDGTITSASSGRDAA
+622 NGGTITSASSGGDAA
-637 LGHTGAARASLA
+637 LGHNGAARASF
-649 VAAIPNSAAT
+649 VAPAIPNSPAT

-664 SGTAQVGQMLTASTS
+664 SGTAQVGQTLTASTS
-679 GISDSNGLA
+679 DISDSDGLA
-688 NAIFTYQWIANDG
+688 DAIFTYQWIANDG
-701 TEDTDIQDATGSA
+701 TEDTDIQDATVST
-714 YTVGADD
+714 YTLTAAD

-743 SDVTVAVAAIPN
+743 SAVTVAVAAIPN

-767 AQVGQMLT
+767 AQVGQTLT

-790 IFTYQWIA
+790 IFTYQWLA
-798 NDGTED
+798 DD
-804 TDIQDATGSAYT
+804 TDITDATGSTYT

-829 VSFTDDGGNQET
+829 LSFTDDSGHQET
-841 RTSDVTVAVAA
+841 LTSAATVAVAA

-870 GQMLTASTSGISD
+870 GQVLTASTSGISD
-883 SNGLANAIFTYQWIA
+883 SDGLINATFTYQWLA
-898 NDGTE
+898 D
-903 DTDIQDATG
+903 DTDIT
-912 SAYTVG
+912 
-918 ADDEGKTI
+918 
-926 KVRVSFTDDGG
+926 
-937 NQETRTSDV
+937 
-946 TVAVAAIPNSAATG
+946 
-960 APTISGTAQVGQ
+960 
-972 MLTASTSGISDSNGL
+972 
-987 ANAIFTYQWI
+987 
-997 ANDGTE
+997 
-1003 DTDIQDATGSTY
+1003 DATGSTY
-1015 TVGADDEGKTIKVR
+1015 TLAAADEGK
-1029 VSFTD
+1029 
-1034 DGGNQET
+1034 
-1041 RTSEV
+1041 
-1046 IVAVAS
+1046 
-1052 APTPLTAA
+1052 
-1060 IHDAPE
+1060 
-1066 SHDGQDAFKFELRF
+1066 
-1080 SEELGTGFSYKT
+1080 
-1092 LRDHAFTVTGGTVV
+1092 DHQGSVV
-1106 GARRLDSDSDTPNIR
+1106 L
-1121 WEISVSPDSSADV
+1121 
-1134 TVELPAT
+1134 
-1141 EDCDAQGAICTADGT
+1141 
-1156 MLSSPLKFTGKGPPL
+1156 
-1171 TASFESVPT
+1171 
-1180 SHNGSDNFKFRITFS
+1180 H
-1195 EELETNFSY
+1195 
-1204 KTLRDHAFTVEGGT
+1204 
-1218 VAGARRLV
+1218 
-1226 SGSNIRWEVT
+1226 
-1236 VEPDSNGDVTITL
+1236 
-1249 PATTDCDAQGAICAD
+1249 
-1264 GDKELSSRLERTVS
+1264 
-1278 GPGQ
+1278 

>member
-1 MMKFLF
+1 M
-7 PSAVTRGR
+7 
-15 ASDRGPRPEA
+15 
-25 IRSWRW
+25 
-31 VFLSAMLLAAATFGA
+31 
-46 LYVGAVQAQA
+46 
-56 SAVSFCNG
+56 
-64 NSNTDS
+64 
-70 YGFSLDENT
+70 
-79 ESNTLVGT
+79 
-87 VAACEPHGESLTY
+87 
-100 SFGGTDV
+100 
-107 AKFNKV
+107 
-113 FDLNASTGEITV
+113 
-125 KSGASPNY
+125 
-133 EAYNSYSLTVTVT
+133 
-146 DAEDSSEA
+146 
-154 TVPMSI
+154 
-160 TVRNVDEPGIVT
+160 
-172 LSTSSPQ
+172 
-179 EGVQLRA
+179 
-186 SLYDPDG
+186 
-193 LLGGVF
+193 
-199 RSMWSRA
+199 
-206 NVATGPFFLT
+206 
-216 RDEFERNNRKLYFTP
+216 
-231 NVDNRYKYLKFTI
+231 
-244 YYLDQTCP
+244 
-252 DVYSHRY
+252 
-259 VDRRG
+259 
-264 QPCLKKAEVV
+264 
-274 SENLVAN
+274 
-281 VDGLIIQRQT
+281 
-291 INTPATGNVRI
+291 
-302 ISYNVRITSYGAMRF
+302 
-317 GRSLHGDVFNV
+317 
-328 QDEDGTQSL
+328 
-337 YGHLTKLSWQW
+337 
-348 FRIDPRT
+348 
-355 LAEEGVRNPEYPT
+355 
-368 WNWTYVVQD
+368 VQD

-398 TLRSELQLIPA
+398 TLRSEIQLIPA

-545 EWTPD
+545 EWTPG

-567 TDGRPSIGIQLGA
+567 TDGTPSIGIQLGA

-598 FIYTLADDDGR
+598 FSYTLADDDGR

-637 LGHTGAARASLA
+637 LGHIGAARASLA

-679 GISDSNGLA
+679 GISDSNGLANAIFTYQWIANDGTEDTDIQDATGSTYTVGTDDEGKTIKVRVSFTDDGGNQEARTSDVTVAVAAIPNSAATGAPTISGTAQVGQMLTASTSGISDSDGLA

-775 ASTSGISDSNGLANA
+775 ASTSGISDSDGLANA

-804 TDIQDATGSAYT
+804 TDIQDATGSTYT

-822 GKTIKVR
+822 GKAIKVR

-883 SNGLANAIFTYQWIA
+883 SDGLAN
-898 NDGTE
+898 
-903 DTDIQDATG
+903 
-912 SAYTVG
+912 V
-918 ADDEGKTI
+918 
-926 KVRVSFTDDGG
+926 
-937 NQETRTSDV
+937 
-946 TVAVAAIPNSAATG
+946 
-960 APTISGTAQVGQ
+960 
-972 MLTASTSGISDSNGL
+972 
-987 ANAIFTYQWI
+987 IFTYQWI

-1046 IVAVAS
+1046 TVAVAS

-1264 GDKELSSRLERTVS
+1264 DDKELSSRLERTVS

>member
-1 MMKFLF
+1 MKFLF
-7 PSAVTRGR
+7 PSAVVRRR

-46 LYVGAVQAQA
+46 LYVEAVQAQA

-64 NSNTDS
+64 DRSVNS

-79 ESNTLVGT
+79 ESNTVVGT
-87 VAACEPHGESLTY
+87 VAACEPHGDSLTY
-100 SFGGTDV
+100 SVGGTDV
-107 AKFNKV
+107 AKFNEV

-133 EAYNSYSLTVTVT
+133 EAYNSYSLTVTVA

-172 LSTSSPQ
+172 LSTSYPQ
-179 EGVQLRA
+179 VGVQVRA

-193 LLGGVF
+193 LIGGVF
-199 RSMWSRA
+199 RSMWTRA

-216 RDEFERNNRKLYFTP
+216 RDEFERNNRNLYFTP
-231 NVDNRYKYLKFTI
+231 NVDNRYRYLKFTI

-252 DVYSHRY
+252 DVYSHTY
-259 VDRRG
+259 VDRHG

-281 VDGLIIQRQT
+281 ADGLIIQQQST
-291 INTPATGNVRI
+291 NAPATGNVRI
-302 ISYNVRITSYGAMRF
+302 TTYGEMRV
-317 GRSLHGDVFNV
+317 GRSLHGDVLNV

-337 YGHLTKLSWQW
+337 RGHLTKFSWQW

-355 LAEEGVRNPEYPT
+355 LAEERVRHPEYPT

-385 ARVSFLDDRGNTE
+385 ARVSFLDDRGTTE
-398 TLRSELQLIPA
+398 TLRSEIQLIPA
-409 PPNNA
+409 PPDNA

-448 LNYQWFANDGTENTA
+448 LIYQWFANDGTENTA
-463 KESATSSTY
+463 NESATSSTY

-486 VVFNDEFGYTEA
+486 VAFSDEFGYTEA
-498 LTSAPTASVAPRD
+498 LTSEPTATVASRQ
-511 TPSQRSQRQNGPGI
+511 TSSQRSQQQNSP
-525 TGTAPTI
+525 APTI
-532 KGSPALSDSGSDY
+532 KGSPALSEAGSDD

-567 TDGRPSIGIQLGA
+567 TDGTPSIGIQLSG
-580 TLDRNASYTSGS
+580 TLDHNAPYASGS

-598 FIYTLADDDGR
+598 FSYTLTDDDGK
-609 HSSMFVHG
+609 HSSMFVPG

-622 NDGTITSASSGRDAA
+622 NGGTITSASSGGDAA
-637 LGHTGAARASLA
+637 LGHNGAARASF
-649 VAAIPNSAAT
+649 VAPAIPNSAAT

-664 SGTAQVGQMLTASTS
+664 SGTAQVGQTLTASTS
-679 GISDSNGLA
+679 GISDSDGLTD
-688 NAIFTYQWIANDG
+688 AIFTYQWIANDG
-701 TEDTDIQDATGSA
+701 TEDTDIQDATVST
-714 YTVGADD
+714 YTLTAAD

-733 DDGGNQETRT
+733 DDGGNQETLT
-743 SDVTVAVAAIPN
+743 SAATVAVAAIPN

-767 AQVGQMLT
+767 AQVGQTLT

-790 IFTYQWIA
+790 IFTYQWLA
-798 NDGTED
+798 DD
-804 TDIQDATGSAYT
+804 TDITDATGSTYT

-829 VSFTDDGGNQET
+829 LSFTDDSGHQET
-841 RTSDVTVAVAA
+841 LTSAATVAVAA

-870 GQMLTASTSGISD
+870 GQALTASTSGISD
-883 SNGLANAIFTYQWIA
+883 SNGLANATFTYQWLA
-898 NDGTE
+898 D
-903 DTDIQDATG
+903 DTDITDATG
-912 SAYTVG
+912 STYTL
-918 ADDEGKTI
+918 AAADEGKTI
-926 KVRVSFTDDGG
+926 KVRLSFTDDSGH
-937 NQETRTSDV
+937 QETLT
-946 TVAVAAIPNSAATG
+946 SAAT
-960 APTISGTAQVGQ
+960 
-972 MLTASTSGISDSNGL
+972 
-987 ANAIFTYQWI
+987 
-997 ANDGTE
+997 
-1003 DTDIQDATGSTY
+1003 
-1015 TVGADDEGKTIKVR
+1015 
-1029 VSFTD
+1029 
-1034 DGGNQET
+1034 
-1041 RTSEV
+1041 
-1046 IVAVAS
+1046 VAVAS
-1052 APTPLTAA
+1052 APTTLTAA
-1060 IHDAPE
+1060 THDAPG
-1066 SHDGQDAFKFELRF
+1066 SHNGQEKFTFELRF

-1092 LRDHAFTVTGGTVV
+1092 LRDHAFTVTRGEVV

-1121 WEISVSPDSSADV
+1121 WEISVTPDSTADV
-1134 TVELPAT
+1134 TVELPVT
-1141 EDCDAQGAICTADGT
+1141 TDCEAQGAICAEDGT
-1156 MLSSPLKFTGKGPPL
+1156 MLSSPLKFTVKGPPM

-1180 SHNGSDNFKFRITFS
+1180 SHNGSDNFRFRIAFS
-1195 EELETNFSY
+1195 EELKTGFSY
-1204 KTLRDHAFTVEGGT
+1204 KTLRDDHVFTVEGGT
-1218 VAGARRLV
+1218 VVGARRLV
-1226 SGSNIRWEVT
+1226 SGSNIGWEIT
-1236 VEPDSNGDVTITL
+1236 VDPASNGDVTITL
-1249 PATTDCDAQGAICAD
+1249 PVTTDCDAQGAICAD
-1264 GDKELSSRLERTVS
+1264 GDKKLSNRLERTVS

>member
-1 MMKFLF
+1 MKFLF
-7 PSAVTRGR
+7 PSAVVRRR

-46 LYVGAVQAQA
+46 LYAGAVQAQA

-64 NSNTDS
+64 DRSVNS

-79 ESNTLVGT
+79 ESNTVVGT
-87 VAACEPHGESLTY
+87 VAACEPHGDSLTY
-100 SFGGTDV
+100 SVGGTDV
-107 AKFNKV
+107 AKFNEV

-172 LSTSSPQ
+172 LSTSYPQ
-179 EGVQLRA
+179 VGVQVRA

-193 LLGGVF
+193 LIGGVF

-216 RDEFERNNRKLYFTP
+216 RDEFERNNRNLYFTP
-231 NVDNRYKYLKFTI
+231 NVDNRYRYLKFTI

-252 DVYSHRY
+252 DVYSHTY
-259 VDRRG
+259 VDRHG

-281 VDGLIIQRQT
+281 ADGLIIQRQST
-291 INTPATGNVRI
+291 NAPATGNVRI
-302 ISYNVRITSYGAMRF
+302 TTYGEMRV
-317 GRSLHGDVFNV
+317 GRSLHGDVLNV

-337 YGHLTKLSWQW
+337 RGHLTKFSWQW

-355 LAEEGVRNPEYPT
+355 LAEERVRHPEYPT

-385 ARVSFLDDRGNTE
+385 ARVSFLDDRGTTE
-398 TLRSELQLIPA
+398 TLRSEIQLIPA
-409 PPNNA
+409 PPDNA

-448 LNYQWFANDGTENTA
+448 LIYQWFANDGTENTA
-463 KESATSSTY
+463 NESATSSTY

-486 VVFNDEFGYTEA
+486 VAFSDEFGYTEA
-498 LTSAPTASVAPRD
+498 LTSEPTATVASRQ
-511 TPSQRSQRQNGPGI
+511 TSSQRSQQQNSP
-525 TGTAPTI
+525 APTI
-532 KGSPALSDSGSDY
+532 KGSPALSEAGSDD

-567 TDGRPSIGIQLGA
+567 TDGTPSIGIQLSG
-580 TLDRNASYTSGS
+580 TLDHNAPYASGS

-598 FIYTLADDDGR
+598 FSYTLTDDDGK
-609 HSSMFVHG
+609 HSSMFVPG

-622 NDGTITSASSGRDAA
+622 NGGTITSASSGGDAA
-637 LGHTGAARASLA
+637 LGHNGAARASF
-649 VAAIPNSAAT
+649 VAPAIPNSPAT

-664 SGTAQVGQMLTASTS
+664 SGTAQVGQTLTASTS
-679 GISDSNGLA
+679 GISDSDGLA
-688 NAIFTYQWIANDG
+688 DAIFTYQWIANDG
-701 TEDTDIQDATGSA
+701 TEDTDIQDATVST
-714 YTVGADD
+714 YTLTAAD

-743 SDVTVAVAAIPN
+743 SAVTVAVAAIPN

-767 AQVGQMLT
+767 AQVGQTLT
-775 ASTSGISDSNGLANA
+775 ASTSGISDSNGLADA
-790 IFTYQWIA
+790 IFTYQWLA
-798 NDGTED
+798 DD
-804 TDIQDATGSAYT
+804 TDITDATGSTYT

-829 VSFTDDGGNQET
+829 LSFTDDSGHQET
-841 RTSDVTVAVAA
+841 LTSAATVAVAA

-870 GQMLTASTSGISD
+870 GQALTASTSGISD
-883 SNGLANAIFTYQWIA
+883 SDGLINATFTYQWLA
-898 NDGTE
+898 D
-903 DTDIQDATG
+903 DTDITDATG
-912 SAYTVG
+912 STYTL
-918 ADDEGKTI
+918 AAADEGKTI
-926 KVRVSFTDDGG
+926 KVRVTFTDDSGH
-937 NQETRTSDV
+937 QETLT
-946 TVAVAAIPNSAATG
+946 SAAT
-960 APTISGTAQVGQ
+960 
-972 MLTASTSGISDSNGL
+972 
-987 ANAIFTYQWI
+987 
-997 ANDGTE
+997 
-1003 DTDIQDATGSTY
+1003 
-1015 TVGADDEGKTIKVR
+1015 
-1029 VSFTD
+1029 
-1034 DGGNQET
+1034 
-1041 RTSEV
+1041 
-1046 IVAVAS
+1046 VAVAS

-1060 IHDAPE
+1060 THDAPG
-1066 SHDGQDAFKFELRF
+1066 SHNGQEKFTFELRF
-1080 SEELGTGFSYKT
+1080 SEELKEGLQLQDAAGPCVHGDERHGGRGPAAGQRQRHPQHPVGDQRHPGLHRGRHRRAARHHG
-1092 LRDHAFTVTGGTVV
+1092 LRRAGGHLH
-1106 GARRLDSDSDTPNIR
+1106 R
-1121 WEISVSPDSSADV
+1121 
-1134 TVELPAT
+1134 
-1141 EDCDAQGAICTADGT
+1141 
-1156 MLSSPLKFTGKGPPL
+1156 
-1171 TASFESVPT
+1171 
-1180 SHNGSDNFKFRITFS
+1180 
-1195 EELETNFSY
+1195 
-1204 KTLRDHAFTVEGGT
+1204 
-1218 VAGARRLV
+1218 
-1226 SGSNIRWEVT
+1226 
-1236 VEPDSNGDVTITL
+1236 
-1249 PATTDCDAQGAICAD
+1249 
-1264 GDKELSSRLERTVS
+1264 
-1278 GPGQ
+1278 

>member
-1 MMKFLF
+1 MKFLF
-7 PSAVTRGR
+7 PSAVIRRR

-46 LYVGAVQAQA
+46 LSVGAVQAQA

-64 NSNTDS
+64 DRSVNS
-70 YGFSLDENT
+70 YGFSLDENP
-79 ESNTLVGT
+79 ESNTVVGT
-87 VAACEPHGESLTY
+87 VAVCEPHGDSLTY
-100 SFGGTDV
+100 SVGGTDV
-107 AKFNKV
+107 AKFNEV

-172 LSTSSPQ
+172 LSTSYPQ
-179 EGVQLRA
+179 VGVQVRA

-193 LLGGVF
+193 LIGGVF

-216 RDEFERNNRKLYFTP
+216 RDEFERNNRNLYFTP
-231 NVDNRYKYLKFTI
+231 NVDNRYRYLKFTI

-252 DVYSHRY
+252 DVYSHTY
-259 VDRRG
+259 VDRHG

-281 VDGLIIQRQT
+281 ADGLIIQQQST
-291 INTPATGNVRI
+291 NAPATGNVRI
-302 ISYNVRITSYGAMRF
+302 TTYGEMRV
-317 GRSLHGDVFNV
+317 GRSLDGDVLNV

-337 YGHLTKLSWQW
+337 RGHLTKFSWQW

-355 LAEEGVRNPEYPT
+355 LAEERVRHPEYPT

-385 ARVSFLDDRGNTE
+385 ARVSFLDDRGTTE
-398 TLRSELQLIPA
+398 TLRSEIQLIPA
-409 PPNNA
+409 PPDNA

-448 LNYQWFANDGTENTA
+448 LIYQWFANDGTENTA
-463 KESATSSTY
+463 NESATSSTY

-486 VVFNDEFGYTEA
+486 VAFSDEFGYTEA

-511 TPSQRSQRQNGPGI
+511 TPSQRSQQQNGLGI

-532 KGSPALSDSGSDY
+532 EGSPALSEAGSDD
-545 EWTPD
+545 EWTPG
-550 ETVQVTLTFSEE
+550 EAVQVTLTFSEE

-567 TDGRPSIGIQLGA
+567 TDGTPSIGIELAG
-580 TLDRNASYTSGS
+580 TLERSASYASGS
-592 GTTKLV
+592 GTTQLV
-598 FIYTLADDDGR
+598 FSYTLADDDGS
-609 HSSMFVHG
+609 HSSMLVPG

-622 NDGTITSASSGRDAA
+622 NGGTITSASSGGDAA
-637 LGHTGAARASLA
+637 LGHNGAARASFVA
-649 VAAIPNSAAT
+649 AAIPNSPAT

-664 SGTAQVGQMLTASTS
+664 SGTAQVGQTLTASTS
-679 GISDSNGLA
+679 DISDSDGLA
-688 NAIFTYQWIANDG
+688 DAIFTYQWIANDG
-701 TEDTDIQDATGSA
+701 TEDTNIQDATGSTYILA
-714 YTVGADD
+714 VAD

-733 DDGGNQETRT
+733 DDGGNRETLT
-743 SDVTVAVAAIPN
+743 SAVTVAVAAIPN

-767 AQVGQMLT
+767 AQVGQTLT
-775 ASTSGISDSNGLANA
+775 ASTSGISDSNGLANV

-804 TDIQDATGSAYT
+804 TDIQNATGSTYILAT
-816 VGADDE
+816 ADE

-841 RTSDVTVAVAA
+841 RTSAVTVAVAA

-870 GQMLTASTSGISD
+870 GQALTASTSGISD
-883 SNGLANAIFTYQWIA
+883 SNGLANATFTYQWLA
-898 NDGTE
+898 D
-903 DTDIQDATG
+903 DTDITDATG
-912 SAYTVG
+912 STYTL
-918 ADDEGKTI
+918 AAADEGKTI
-926 KVRVSFTDDGG
+926 KVRLSFTDDSGH
-937 NQETRTSDV
+937 QETLT
-946 TVAVAAIPNSAATG
+946 SAAT
-960 APTISGTAQVGQ
+960 
-972 MLTASTSGISDSNGL
+972 
-987 ANAIFTYQWI
+987 
-997 ANDGTE
+997 
-1003 DTDIQDATGSTY
+1003 
-1015 TVGADDEGKTIKVR
+1015 
-1029 VSFTD
+1029 
-1034 DGGNQET
+1034 
-1041 RTSEV
+1041 
-1046 IVAVAS
+1046 VAVAS
-1052 APTPLTAA
+1052 APTTLTAA
-1060 IHDAPE
+1060 THDAPG
-1066 SHDGQDAFKFELRF
+1066 SHNGQEKFTFELRF

-1092 LRDHAFTVTGGTVV
+1092 LRDHAFTVTRGEVV

-1121 WEISVSPDSSADV
+1121 WEISVTTDSTADV
-1134 TVELPAT
+1134 TVELPVT
-1141 EDCDAQGAICTADGT
+1141 TDCEAQGAICTEDGT
-1156 MLSSPLKFTGKGPPL
+1156 MLSSPLKFTVMGPPM

-1180 SHNGSDNFKFRITFS
+1180 SHNGSGNFKFRIAFS
-1195 EELETNFSY
+1195 EELKTGFSY
-1204 KTLRDHAFTVEGGT
+1204 KTLRDDHVFTVAGGE
-1218 VAGARRLV
+1218 VVGARRLV
-1226 SGSNIRWEVT
+1226 SGSNIRWEISVS
-1236 VEPDSNGDVTITL
+1236 PDSTGDVTITL

-1264 GDKELSSRLERTVS
+1264 GDKKLSNRLERTVS

>member
-1 MMKFLF
+1 MKFLF
-7 PSAVTRGR
+7 PSAVIRRR

-25 IRSWRW
+25 IRPWRW

-46 LYVGAVQAQA
+46 LSVGAVQAQA

-64 NSNTDS
+64 DRSVNS

-79 ESNTLVGT
+79 ESNTVVGT
-87 VAACEPHGESLTY
+87 VAACEPHGDSLTY
-100 SFGGTDV
+100 SVGGTDV
-107 AKFNKV
+107 AKFNEV

-172 LSTSSPQ
+172 LSTSYPQ
-179 EGVQLRA
+179 VGVQVRA

-193 LLGGVF
+193 LIGGVF
-199 RSMWSRA
+199 RSMWTRA

-216 RDEFERNNRKLYFTP
+216 RAEFERNNRNLYFTP
-231 NVDNRYKYLKFTI
+231 NVDNRYRYLKFTI

-252 DVYSHRY
+252 DVYSHTY
-259 VDRRG
+259 VDRHG

-281 VDGLIIQRQT
+281 ADGLIIQRQST
-291 INTPATGNVRI
+291 NAPATGNVRI
-302 ISYNVRITSYGAMRF
+302 TTYGEMRV
-317 GRSLHGDVFNV
+317 GRSLHGDVLNV

-337 YGHLTKLSWQW
+337 RGHLTKFSWQW

-355 LAEEGVRNPEYPT
+355 LAEERVRHPEYPT

-385 ARVSFLDDRGNTE
+385 ARVSFLDDRGTTE
-398 TLRSELQLIPA
+398 TLRSEIQLIPA
-409 PPNNA
+409 PPDNA

-448 LNYQWFANDGTENTA
+448 LIYQWFANDGTENTA
-463 KESATSSTY
+463 NESATSSTY

-486 VVFNDEFGYTEA
+486 VAFSDEFGYTEA
-498 LTSAPTASVAPRD
+498 LTSAPTASVAPRQ
-511 TPSQRSQRQNGPGI
+511 TSSQRSQQQNSP
-525 TGTAPTI
+525 APTI
-532 KGSPALSDSGSDY
+532 KGSPALSEAGSDD
-545 EWTPD
+545 EWTPG
-550 ETVQVTLTFSEE
+550 EAVQVTLTFSEE

-567 TDGRPSIGIQLGA
+567 TDGTPSIGIQLSG
-580 TLDRNASYTSGS
+580 TLDHNAPYASGS

-598 FIYTLADDDGR
+598 FSYTLADDDGK
-609 HSSMFVHG
+609 HSSMFVPG

-622 NDGTITSASSGRDAA
+622 NGGTITSASSGGDAA
-637 LGHTGAARASLA
+637 LGHNGAARASFVAPAIPNSPATGAPTISGTAQVGQTLTASTSDISDSDGLADAIFTYQWIANDGTEDTDIQDATVSTYILATADEGKTIKVRVSFTDDGGNQETLTSAATVA

-664 SGTAQVGQMLTASTS
+664 SGTAQVGQILTASTS

-688 NAIFTYQWIANDG
+688 NAIFTYQWVANDG
-701 TEDTDIQDATGSA
+701 TEDTDIQDATVST
-714 YTVGADD
+714 YTLAAAD

-743 SDVTVAVAAIPN
+743 SAVTVAVAAIPN

-767 AQVGQMLT
+767 AQVGQILT

-790 IFTYQWIA
+790 IFTYQWVA

-804 TDIQDATGSAYT
+804 TDIQNATVSTYT
-816 VGADDE
+816 LAAADE

-841 RTSDVTVAVAA
+841 LT
-852 IPNSAATGAPT
+852 SAAT
-863 ISGTAQV
+863 
-870 GQMLTASTSGISD
+870 
-883 SNGLANAIFTYQWIA
+883 
-898 NDGTE
+898 
-903 DTDIQDATG
+903 
-912 SAYTVG
+912 
-918 ADDEGKTI
+918 
-926 KVRVSFTDDGG
+926 
-937 NQETRTSDV
+937 
-946 TVAVAAIPNSAATG
+946 
-960 APTISGTAQVGQ
+960 
-972 MLTASTSGISDSNGL
+972 
-987 ANAIFTYQWI
+987 
-997 ANDGTE
+997 
-1003 DTDIQDATGSTY
+1003 
-1015 TVGADDEGKTIKVR
+1015 
-1029 VSFTD
+1029 
-1034 DGGNQET
+1034 
-1041 RTSEV
+1041 
-1046 IVAVAS
+1046 VAVAS
-1052 APTPLTAA
+1052 APTTLTAA
-1060 IHDAPE
+1060 THDAPG
-1066 SHDGQDAFKFELRF
+1066 SHNGQEKFTFELRF

-1092 LRDHAFTVTGGTVV
+1092 LRDHAFTVTRGEVA

-1121 WEISVSPDSSADV
+1121 WEISVTPDSTADV
-1134 TVELPAT
+1134 TVELPVT
-1141 EDCDAQGAICTADGT
+1141 TDCEAQGAICAEDGT
-1156 MLSSPLKFTGKGPPL
+1156 MLSSPLKFTVKGPPM

-1180 SHNGSDNFKFRITFS
+1180 SHNGSDNFKFRIAFS
-1195 EELETNFSY
+1195 EELKTGFSY
-1204 KTLRDHAFTVEGGT
+1204 KTLRDDHVFTVEGGT
-1218 VAGARRLV
+1218 VVGARRLV
-1226 SGSNIRWEVT
+1226 SGSNIGWEIT
-1236 VEPDSNGDVTITL
+1236 VDPASNGDVTITL

-1264 GDKELSSRLERTVS
+1264 GDKKLSNRLDRTVS

>member
-1 MMKFLF
+1 MKFLF
-7 PSAVTRGR
+7 PSAVIRRRT
-15 ASDRGPRPEA
+15 SDRGPRPEA

-46 LYVGAVQAQA
+46 LSVGAVQAQA

-87 VAACEPHGESLTY
+87 VAACEPHGDSLTY
-100 SFGGTDV
+100 SVGGTDV
-107 AKFNKV
+107 AKFNRV

-133 EAYNSYSLTVTVT
+133 EAYNSYSLTVSVT

-179 EGVQLRA
+179 VGVQVRA

-231 NVDNRYKYLKFTI
+231 NVDNRYRYLKFTI

-252 DVYSHRY
+252 DVYSHTY
-259 VDRRG
+259 VDRHG

-274 SENLVAN
+274 SENPVAN
-281 VDGLIIQRQT
+281 ADGLIIQQQAT
-291 INTPATGNVRI
+291 NTPATGNVRI
-302 ISYNVRITSYGAMRF
+302 TTYGEIRV
-317 GRSLHGDVFNV
+317 GRSLDGDVLNV

-337 YGHLTKLSWQW
+337 RGHLTKFSWQW

-355 LAEEGVRNPEYPT
+355 LAEESVRHPEHPT

-385 ARVSFLDDRGNTE
+385 ARVSFLDDSGNTE

-448 LNYQWFANDGTENTA
+448 LIYQWFANDGTENTA
-463 KESATSSTY
+463 NESATSSTY

-486 VVFNDEFGYTEA
+486 VAFSDEFGYTEA

-511 TPSQRSQRQNGPGI
+511 TPSQQQNGPGI

-532 KGSPALSDSGSDY
+532 EGSPALSDSGSDY
-545 EWTPD
+545 EWTPG

-567 TDGRPSIGIQLGA
+567 TDGTPSIGIQLGG
-580 TLDRNASYTSGS
+580 TLDHNASYASGS
-592 GTTKLV
+592 GTTELV
-598 FIYTLADDDGR
+598 FSYTLADDDGR
-609 HSSMFVHG
+609 HSSMFVQG

-622 NDGTITSASSGRDAA
+622 NGGTITSASSGGDAA

-679 GISDSNGLA
+679 GISDSDGLA
-688 NAIFTYQWIANDG
+688 DAIFTYQWIANDG
-701 TEDTDIQDATGSA
+701 TEDTAIQDAIGST
-714 YTVGADD
+714 YTLASAD
-721 EGKTIKVRVSFT
+721 EGKTIKVQVSFT
-733 DDGGNQETRT
+733 DDAGNDESLT
-743 SDVTVAVAAIPN
+743 SEATAAVAARPN

-775 ASTSGISDSNGLANA
+775 ASTSGISDSDGLADA

-804 TDIQDATGSAYT
+804 TAIQDAIGSTYTLASADEGKTIKVQVSFTDDAGNDESLTSEATAAVAARPNSAATGALTISGTAQVGQMLTASTSGISDSDGLADAIFTYQWIANDGTEDTAIQDAIGSTYILASA
-816 VGADDE
+816 DE

-841 RTSDVTVAVAA
+841 RTSAVTVAVAA
-852 IPNSAATGAPT
+852 
-863 ISGTAQV
+863 
-870 GQMLTASTSGISD
+870 
-883 SNGLANAIFTYQWIA
+883 
-898 NDGTE
+898 
-903 DTDIQDATG
+903 
-912 SAYTVG
+912 
-918 ADDEGKTI
+918 
-926 KVRVSFTDDGG
+926 
-937 NQETRTSDV
+937 
-946 TVAVAAIPNSAATG
+946 
-960 APTISGTAQVGQ
+960 
-972 MLTASTSGISDSNGL
+972 
-987 ANAIFTYQWI
+987 
-997 ANDGTE
+997 
-1003 DTDIQDATGSTY
+1003 
-1015 TVGADDEGKTIKVR
+1015 
-1029 VSFTD
+1029 
-1034 DGGNQET
+1034 
-1041 RTSEV
+1041 
-1046 IVAVAS
+1046 

-1060 IHDAPE
+1060 THDAPG
-1066 SHDGQDAFKFELRF
+1066 SHNGQEKFTFELRF

-1092 LRDHAFTVTGGTVV
+1092 LRDYAFTVTRGSVT
-1106 GARRLDSDSDTPNIR
+1106 GARRLDSDSDPPNIR
-1121 WEISVSPDSSADV
+1121 WEISVTPDSTADV
-1134 TVELPAT
+1134 TVELPIT
-1141 EDCDAQGAICTADGT
+1141 TDCEAQGAICTEDGT
-1156 MLSSPLKFTGKGPPL
+1156 MLSSPLKFTVMGPPM

-1180 SHNGSDNFKFRITFS
+1180 AHNGSDSFRIRIAFS
-1195 EELETNFSY
+1195 EEPKSGFSY
-1204 KTLRDHAFTVEGGT
+1204 TTMRDHAFTVTGGSVT
-1218 VAGARRLV
+1218 GARRLV
-1226 SGSNIRWEVT
+1226 SGKNLRWEIV
-1236 VEPDSNGDVTITL
+1236 VSPDSNGDVTITL

-1264 GDKELSSRLERTVS
+1264 VDRMLSNRLELTVS
-1278 GPGQ
+1278 GPGE

>member
-87 VAACEPHGESLTY
+87 VAACEPHGDSLTY
-100 SFGGTDV
+100 SVGGTDV

-160 TVRNVDEPGIVT
+160 TVRNVDEPGIAT
-172 LSTSSPQ
+172 LSTSWPQ

-252 DVYSHRY
+252 DVYSHTY
-259 VDRRG
+259 VDRHG

-274 SENLVAN
+274 SESLVAN
-281 VDGLIIQRQT
+281 VDGLIIQQQT

-302 ISYNVRITSYGAMRF
+302 TTYGEMRV
-317 GRSLHGDVFNV
+317 GRSLHGDVLNA

-337 YGHLTKLSWQW
+337 RGHLTKFSWQW

-355 LAEEGVRNPEYPT
+355 LAEERVRNPEYPT

-398 TLRSELQLIPA
+398 TLRSEIQLIPA

-545 EWTPD
+545 EWTPG

-567 TDGRPSIGIQLGA
+567 TDGTPSIGIQLGA

-598 FIYTLADDDGR
+598 FSYTLADDDGR

-622 NDGTITSASSGRDAA
+622 NDGTITSVSSGRDAA
-637 LGHTGAARASLA
+637 RGHTGAARASLA

-664 SGTAQVGQMLTASTS
+664 SGTVQVGQMLTASTS

-775 ASTSGISDSNGLANA
+775 ASTSGISDSDGLANA

-804 TDIQDATGSAYT
+804 TDIQDATGSTYT

-829 VSFTDDGGNQET
+829 VSFTDDE
-841 RTSDVTVAVAA
+841 
-852 IPNSAATGAPT
+852 
-863 ISGTAQV
+863 
-870 GQMLTASTSGISD
+870 
-883 SNGLANAIFTYQWIA
+883 
-898 NDGTE
+898 
-903 DTDIQDATG
+903 
-912 SAYTVG
+912 
-918 ADDEGKTI
+918 
-926 KVRVSFTDDGG
+926 G

-1003 DTDIQDATGSTY
+1003 DTDIQDATGSTYTVGADDEGKTIKVRVSFTDDEGNQETRTSDVTVAVAAIPNSAATGAPTISGTAQVGQILTASTSGISDSNGLANAIFTYQWIANDGTEDTDIQDATGSAY

>member
-1 MMKFLF
+1 MKFLF
-7 PSAVTRGR
+7 PSAVVRRR

-46 LYVGAVQAQA
+46 LYAGAVQAQA

-64 NSNTDS
+64 DRSVNS

-79 ESNTLVGT
+79 ESNTVVGT
-87 VAACEPHGESLTY
+87 VAACEPHGDSLTY
-100 SFGGTDV
+100 SVGGTDV
-107 AKFNKV
+107 AKFNEV

-172 LSTSSPQ
+172 LSTSYPQ
-179 EGVQLRA
+179 VGVQVRA

-193 LLGGVF
+193 LIGGVF

-216 RDEFERNNRKLYFTP
+216 RDEFERNNRNLYFTP
-231 NVDNRYKYLKFTI
+231 NVDNRYRYLKFTI

-252 DVYSHRY
+252 DVYSHTY
-259 VDRRG
+259 VDRHG

-281 VDGLIIQRQT
+281 ADGLIIQRQST
-291 INTPATGNVRI
+291 NAPATGNVRI
-302 ISYNVRITSYGAMRF
+302 TTYGEMRV
-317 GRSLHGDVFNV
+317 GRSLHGDVLNV

-337 YGHLTKLSWQW
+337 RGHLTKFSWQW

-355 LAEEGVRNPEYPT
+355 LAEERVRHPEYPT

-385 ARVSFLDDRGNTE
+385 ARVSFLDDRGTTE
-398 TLRSELQLIPA
+398 TLRSEIQLIPA
-409 PPNNA
+409 PPDNA

-448 LNYQWFANDGTENTA
+448 LIYQWFANDGTENTA
-463 KESATSSTY
+463 NESATSSTY

-486 VVFNDEFGYTEA
+486 VAFSDEFGYTEA
-498 LTSAPTASVAPRD
+498 LTSEPTATVASRQ
-511 TPSQRSQRQNGPGI
+511 TSSQRSQQQNSP
-525 TGTAPTI
+525 APTI
-532 KGSPALSDSGSDY
+532 KGSPALSEAGSDD

-567 TDGRPSIGIQLGA
+567 TDGTPSIGIQLSG
-580 TLDRNASYTSGS
+580 TLDHNAPYASGS

-598 FIYTLADDDGR
+598 FSYTLTDDDGK
-609 HSSMFVHG
+609 HSSMFVPG

-622 NDGTITSASSGRDAA
+622 NGGTITSASSGGDAA
-637 LGHTGAARASLA
+637 LGHNGAARASF
-649 VAAIPNSAAT
+649 VAPAIPNSPAT

-664 SGTAQVGQMLTASTS
+664 SGTAQVGQTLTASTS
-679 GISDSNGLA
+679 GISDSDGLA
-688 NAIFTYQWIANDG
+688 DAIFTYQWIANDG
-701 TEDTDIQDATGSA
+701 TEDTDIQDATVST
-714 YTVGADD
+714 YTLTAAD

-743 SDVTVAVAAIPN
+743 SAVTVAVAAIPN

-767 AQVGQMLT
+767 AQVGQTLT
-775 ASTSGISDSNGLANA
+775 ASTSGISDSNGLADA
-790 IFTYQWIA
+790 IFTYQWLA
-798 NDGTED
+798 DD
-804 TDIQDATGSAYT
+804 TDITDATGSTYT

-829 VSFTDDGGNQET
+829 LSFTDDSGHQET
-841 RTSDVTVAVAA
+841 LTSAATVAVAA

-870 GQMLTASTSGISD
+870 GQALTASTSGISD
-883 SNGLANAIFTYQWIA
+883 SDGLINATFTYQWLA
-898 NDGTE
+898 D
-903 DTDIQDATG
+903 DTDITDATG
-912 SAYTVG
+912 STYTL
-918 ADDEGKTI
+918 AAADEGKTI
-926 KVRVSFTDDGG
+926 KVRLSFTDDSGH
-937 NQETRTSDV
+937 QETLTS
-946 TVAVAAIPNSAATG
+946 
-960 APTISGTAQVGQ
+960 
-972 MLTASTSGISDSNGL
+972 ASS
-987 ANAIFTYQWI
+987 
-997 ANDGTE
+997 
-1003 DTDIQDATGSTY
+1003 
-1015 TVGADDEGKTIKVR
+1015 
-1029 VSFTD
+1029 
-1034 DGGNQET
+1034 
-1041 RTSEV
+1041 
-1046 IVAVAS
+1046 VAVAS
-1052 APTPLTAA
+1052 APTTLTAA
-1060 IHDAPE
+1060 THDAPG
-1066 SHDGQDAFKFELRF
+1066 SHNGQKKFTFELRF
-1080 SEELGTGFSYKT
+1080 NEELGTGFSYKT
-1092 LRDHAFTVTGGTVV
+1092 LRDHAFTVTGGTVA

-1121 WEISVSPDSSADV
+1121 WEISVTPDSNADV

-1141 EDCDAQGAICTADGT
+1141 TDCDAQGAICAEDGRV
-1156 MLSSPLKFTGKGPPL
+1156 LSSPLKFTVKGPPL

-1180 SHNGSDNFKFRITFS
+1180 SHNGSGEFRFRIAFS
-1195 EELETNFSY
+1195 EAPKSGFSY
-1204 KTLRDHAFTVEGGT
+1204 TTMRDHAFTVTGGSVT
-1218 VAGARRLV
+1218 GARRLV
-1226 SGSNIRWEVT
+1226 SGKNLRWEIV
-1236 VEPDSNGDVTITL
+1236 VSPDSNGNVTITL

-1264 GDKELSSRLERTVS
+1264 GDKKLSNRLERTVS